1 MFVTGG
7 RGTDD
12 TDGKTLRVFTNQP
25 AEGSLDLGQL
35 PAGIYT
41 LQAFDGKKSFTTKKF
56 IKLNE

>member
-1 MFVTGG
+1 LS
-7 RGTDD
+7 
-12 TDGKTLRVFTNQP
+12 GKTLRVFTNQP

-41 LQAFDGKKSFTTKKF
+41 LQAFDEKKSIKAKKF